1 MSVTFNGTTQYLT
14 IDDDAALTLTPPWAV
29 SLWFRVLDPD
39 DSGYILAWGTP
50 ATATSFNVT
59 IYSQGHGTYPGQ
71 LLVSALDASGN
82 RVVLN
87 TGTVT
92 GSSEWQHLAIN
103 VSEAGVLEV
112 FVDNVSAGTNTNAN
126 YAGTNN
132 SDPFYVGRWSGGSF
146 VEIQVSEVAK
156 YDACFTADQR
166 AELLVKPAGLIS
178 AAPGWWLPCYSDL
191 AEKTAGLTVT
201 PYGDAAANPAD
212 HPVAYFRPAWAQ
224 NVNRCIG
231 LGV

>member
-14 IDDDAALTLTPPWAV
+14 IADDAALTLTPPW
-29 SLWFRVLDPD
+29 SLAFWFAILAPNKDA
-39 DSGYILAWGTP
+39 YILGWGTP
-50 ATATSFNVT
+50 ATASSAYWRY
-59 IYSQGHGTYPGQ
+59 YSAAGGSYPGKIRGYF
-71 LLVSALDASGN
+71 LDAELDGF
-82 RVVLN
+82 
-87 TGTVT
+87 T
-92 GSSEWQHLAIN
+92 GSSGDVSGSTDWHHCLLTYDGSTRITYIDGEVTLTGSVSGVGAIN
-103 VSEAGVLEV
+103 SADDLYLGRQAGGNHFNGKL
-112 FVDNVSAGTNTNAN
+112 A
-126 YAGTNN
+126 
-132 SDPFYVGRWSGGSF
+132 
-146 VEIQVSEVAK
+146 EIAK
-156 YDACFTADQR
+156 YDTVLTADQR

-178 AAPGWWLPCYSDL
+178 ATPTWWLPCFNDL